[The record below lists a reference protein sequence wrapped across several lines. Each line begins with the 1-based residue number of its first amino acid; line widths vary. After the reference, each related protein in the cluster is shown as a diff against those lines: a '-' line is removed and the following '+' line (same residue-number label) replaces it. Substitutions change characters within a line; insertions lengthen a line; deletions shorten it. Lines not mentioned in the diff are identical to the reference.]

1 MTGPDT
7 GADDDLPEW
16 PFLHIPPELFWS
28 LPEAD
33 RAGLEQ
39 IIRDMIDGTNSK
51 H

>member
-1 MTGPDT
+1 MTGPGT
-7 GADDDLPEW
+7 RPDDDQPEW
-16 PFLHIPPELFWS
+16 PFRHIPPELFWS

-39 IIRDMIDGTNSK
+39 IRDMIDGTNSK